1 MELDLTT
8 VLDTMAVGVFICDA
22 KHELVALNHT
32 ALQIVGAKT
41 IDEIRGKD
49 GRPFHFPRVRGEDGK
64 PIPFE
69 KMPFERALSGE
80 EVVTEMEL
88 FEDERG
94 MTMLRTRTAPLRD
107 REGKIIGAVKV
118 AVDVTKEYE
127 LARVKEEFIRQ
138 AAHELKTPVSV
149 IKANAQSLAL
159 DTPPEE
165 RVVQALTR
173 GVDRIDGLINS
184 LLDLLDLQ
192 GGLFSFSRLPVRLR
206 ELVDGALSRL
216 PARAARRVHVIASSD
231 VCVEWDEARMRRA
244 FYAIID
250 NALKY
255 SRPDTTVE
263 ISLTSTDSIA
273 RLEVRDHGV
282 GIPAEKQSRMFEK
295 FFRAHAG
302 TPLDAGGIG
311 VGLFVARAIIAQHGG
326 RIWFDSEENRGS
338 TFYVELPIE
347 GESR

>member
-22 KHELVALNHT
+22 KRELVALNNT
-32 ALQIVGAKT
+32 ALHIMGAKSL
-41 IDEIRGKD
+41 DEVQGRGEQ
-49 GRPFHFPRVRGEDGK
+49 PFQFPRVRGEDGK
-64 PIPFE
+64 PIPLE
-69 KMPFERALSGE
+69 NMPFARALAGE
-80 EVVTEMEL
+80 EVITEMEL
-88 FEDERG
+88 FEDQRG
-94 MTMLRTRTAPLRD
+94 LTILRTRTAPLRD
-107 REGKIIGAVKV
+107 RDGKIIGAVKV
-118 AVDVTKEYE
+118 AVDVTKEHE

-149 IKANAQSLAL
+149 IKANAQSLAS
-159 DTPPEE
+159 DTPPQPS
-165 RVVQALTR
+165 VVQALVR
-173 GVDRIDGLINS
+173 GVERIDGLINS

-192 GGLFSFSRLPVRLR
+192 GGLFSFSRLPVRFR
-206 ELVDGALSRL
+206 DLVDGALSRL
-216 PARAARRVHVIASSD
+216 PARAARRVHIVESSD

-244 FYAIID
+244 FYALID

-255 SRPDTTVE
+255 SRADSPVE
-263 ISLTSTDSIA
+263 LSLTTADSLA
-273 RLEVRDHGV
+273 RLEVHDHGV
-282 GIPAEKQSRMFEK
+282 GIPRDRQPQVFEK